1 MKEIAFKAIRKPL
14 NRNVLSTTKGL
25 QLANQ
30 ISFERSFRWKQVY
43 LVPSSN
49 IIKFS
54 HECQNYTKKTSLRL
68 PVEVALANAF
78 DAREPN
84 PSLINYKLSRAKEKA
99 ELPLKCIKVVPDA

>member
-14 NRNVLSTTKGL
+14 NRKVLSTTKGL

-54 HECQNYTKKTSLRL
+54 HECQNYTKKLVYDS
-68 PVEVALANAF
+68 
-78 DAREPN
+78 
-84 PSLINYKLSRAKEKA
+84 PSKSRSQMHSMHASQ
-99 ELPLKCIKVVPDA
+99 IHH